1 MRTYSRSALAVG
13 AFFVFGVALIVA
25 MISFFGDGLPW
36 QSKQRAVAYFEGS
49 LSGLSVGA
57 PVTFRGVRV
66 GNVERIELRIDG
78 AQARAQIPVFLRLNP
93 DAAEWRGG
101 NGEPDIKAL
110 VDQGLRAQLAS
121 LSFVTGQ
128 LYIELDFHPEHVVI
142 PTAEP
147 LHDVPEIP
155 TMPSETAQVIDF
167 VKQLPVREL
176 VASLRST
183 LSRIDRLTETM
194 EGEFKPMSESIRTA
208 LDTLNTTIPRVAE
221 DFERLQ
227 KDLGSASDQAGGAM
241 QKVGNAADRMS
252 EEVAVLAQDL
262 RDTSE
267 ALRRSNRQVE
277 SLIAEDAPARA
288 DLEQMLADLART
300 ARSLRAFSSTLE
312 ERPNSLL
319 FGK

>member
-1 MRTYSRSALAVG
+1 MRSYSRSALAVG
-13 AFFVFGVALIVA
+13 AFFVLGVLLIVGT
-25 MISFFGDGLPW
+25 ISFFGDGLPW
-36 QSKQRAVAYFEGS
+36 QGKQRAVAYFKGS

-101 NGEPDIKAL
+101 NGEPDVKAL

-128 LYIELDFHPEHVVI
+128 LYIELDFHPDHTVERSGS
-142 PTAEP
+142 AA
-147 LHDVPEIP
+147 HDVPEIP

-167 VKQLPVREL
+167 VKQLPVQEL
-176 VASLRST
+176 VSSLRST
-183 LSRIDRLTETM
+183 LSQIDRLTATM
-194 EGEFKPMSESIRTA
+194 ESEFKPMSESITTA
-208 LDTLNTTIPRVAE
+208 LDTLNTTIPRVAD
-221 DFERLQ
+221 DFEQLR
-227 KDLGSASDQAGGAM
+227 KDMGRASDQAGDAM
-241 QKVGNAADRMS
+241 QNVGDAADRMS
-252 EEVAVLAQDL
+252 NEVGLLAQDL
-262 RDTSE
+262 RATSE
-267 ALRRSNRQVE
+267 ALRRSNRQLE

-288 DLEQMLADLART
+288 DLEQMLADLARA
-300 ARSLRAFSSTLE
+300 ARSLRAFSNTLE

>member
-1 MRTYSRSALAVG
+1 MRTYPRSALAVG
-13 AFFVFGVALIVA
+13 AFFVLGVALIVT

-101 NGEPDIKAL
+101 NGEPDVKAL

-128 LYIELDFHPEHVVI
+128 LYIELDFHPEHVVV
-142 PTAEP
+142 PTVEP

-183 LSRIDRLTETM
+183 MSRIDRLTETM

-208 LDTLNTTIPRVAE
+208 LDTLNATIPRVAE

-227 KDLGSASDQAGGAM
+227 KDLGRASDQAGGAM
-241 QKVGNAADRMS
+241 QKVGNAADSMS
-252 EEVAVLAQDL
+252 DEVAVLARDL

-277 SLIAEDAPARA
+277 SLIAEDAPARE

-312 ERPNSLL
+312 EHPNSLL